1 MKKYRIIEKEY
12 AVFFS
17 AQFNTSVYKLYFY
30 YICIC
35 NIIPQEINIILL
47 IEKNNNY
54 QHSNKT

>member
-1 MKKYRIIEKEY
+1 MRYFLVRNLIQ
-12 AVFFS
+12 VF
-17 AQFNTSVYKLYFY
+17 NKLYFY